1 MNEIRLE
8 FNKSITKLAGY
19 DHGKDT
25 YIKQIKNHI
34 DYSTINILVFPE
46 NINQL
51 ASSFVEGLFEEII
64 EKIGLSN
71 VEKIFQIKS
80 DGGNINA
87 GIEQMLGY

>member
-1 MNEIRLE
+1 L
-8 FNKSITKLAGY
+8 
-19 DHGKDT
+19 
-25 YIKQIKNHI
+25 
-34 DYSTINILVFPE
+34 
-46 NINQL
+46 
-51 ASSFVEGLFEEII
+51 EEII